1 MAIRGKGVADA
12 GVLGLGEFLV
22 DRVVEVL
29 CGWLVLSP
37 LRTWIEAHTGP
48 VMVEFDLLVHVPT
61 SSAGT
66 AAVWACACR
75 TATPESSRAAIRDN
89 MMRAVCG
96 CRRERTSVDGRW
108 CAEASVGARRRE
120 GVGVVGR

>member
-22 DRVVEVL
+22 YGVVEVL
-29 CGWLVLSP
+29 YGRLVLSP
-37 LRTWIEAHTGP
+37 LRTSIGAHTGP
-48 VMVEFDLLVHVPT
+48 VMVEFALLVHVPT

-75 TATPESSRAAIRDN
+75 TATPESRRAAIRDN
-89 MMRAVCG
+89 MMRAMCG
-96 CRRERTSVDGRW
+96 CGCVRTSVEGRW
-108 CAEASVGARRRE
+108 CAKASVGARRRE
-120 GVGVVGR
+120 GVRVGR